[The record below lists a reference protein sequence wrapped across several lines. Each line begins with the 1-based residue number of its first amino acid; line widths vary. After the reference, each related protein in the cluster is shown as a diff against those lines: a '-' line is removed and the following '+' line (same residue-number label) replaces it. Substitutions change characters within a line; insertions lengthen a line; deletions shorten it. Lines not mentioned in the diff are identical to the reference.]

1 MPVPPSSGSL
11 PGEPPSEPH
20 RVLDDAFAGASD
32 AAPAQDRLRSLLQAT
47 QAVVE
52 ALDLPVVL
60 ERIVQAAVDLVDARY
75 GALGVIAPQ
84 GGLEAFIHVG
94 MPEERV
100 AEIGHLPEGRGLLGA
115 LIDDPHPIR
124 LQHLAD
130 DPRSV
135 GFPAGHP
142 QMEGFLGVPVRVGRE
157 VYGNLYLTEPRSG
170 AFSPA
175 DEELVAA
182 LAATAGFAIANARL
196 YDETLL
202 RQQWTASSAQIASAL
217 LDTPSSAAL
226 TLLADELAARS
237 AADRICILVPGAEP
251 LTLRVVE
258 ARGTD
263 ADDLAGTEVAATRT
277 AAGLVAESGASRLV
291 TAAREPVA
299 ADALAIV
306 RDGAAGSVMMVP
318 LRHAS
323 SVTAVIAVARE
334 PGRPTYTAAELD
346 IADDLAVRVGLAIEL
361 AEAREQ
367 RERAQ
372 LTEDRTRIARDLHD
386 HVIQQ
391 LFGLGLELQALAG
404 ELPADAAAR
413 LQEGTATLDDAIAQI
428 RTIIFAMRPRG
439 RERSLR
445 HRILD
450 LVAEGSSGY
459 PSPVPVS
466 FSGPVDLVVAG
477 SLADDVA
484 AVVREL
490 LANAVRH
497 SKADQ
502 IRISVGVDAD
512 AVRVLVDDDGIGIPE
527 HGRRSGLDNLRIRAE
542 RRGGVLRIESESGMT
557 EIEWRVPAPG
567 SGPDPRDETKG
578 AGR

>member
-1 MPVPPSSGSL
+1 MPVQRSFGSL
-11 PGEPPSEPH
+11 PGEPGSE
-20 RVLDDAFAGASD
+20 RDRALDDLVASAGDVASS
-32 AAPAQDRLRSLLQAT
+32 QDRLRSLLRAT

-52 ALDLPVVL
+52 PLDLPVVL
-60 ERIVQAAVDLVDARY
+60 ERIVQAAVELVDAKY
-75 GALGVIAPQ
+75 GALGVIAER

-115 LIDDPHPIR
+115 LIDDPRPIR

-135 GFPAGHP
+135 GFPVGHP
-142 QMEGFLGVPVRVGRE
+142 QMEGFLGVPVRVGRA

-170 AFSPA
+170 GGFTAA

-202 RQQWTASSAQIASAL
+202 RQRWTASSAQIASAL
-217 LDTPSSAAL
+217 LDTPTTAAL
-226 TLLADELAARS
+226 ALLADELAARS
-237 AADRICILVPGAEP
+237 AADRICILVPAAEP
-251 LTLRVVE
+251 LTLRIVE
-258 ARGTD
+258 ARGAD
-263 ADDLAGTEVAATRT
+263 ADDLARAEVAATKT
-277 AAGLVAESGASRLV
+277 AAGLVVESGQSRLV
-291 TAAREPVA
+291 PAVRDPAAP
-299 ADALAIV
+299 DAMAIV
-306 RDGAAGSVMMVP
+306 RHGAAGSVMMVP
-318 LRHAS
+318 LSHAS
-323 SVTAVIAVARE
+323 SVTAVVAVARE
-334 PGRPTYTAAELD
+334 PGKPTYTPAELD

-404 ELPADAAAR
+404 DVPADAAAR
-413 LQEGTATLDDAIAQI
+413 LQQGTATLDDAIAQI

-459 PSPVPVS
+459 PRPVPVS
-466 FSGPVDLVVAG
+466 FSGPVDLVVEGA
-477 SLADDVA
+477 LADDVA

-497 SKADQ
+497 SQADQ
-502 IRISVGVDAD
+502 IRISVGVDA
-512 AVRVLVDDDGIGIPE
+512 ASVRVLVDDDGVGIPE
-527 HGRRSGLDNLRIRAE
+527 GGRRSGLDNLRIRAE
-542 RRGGVLRIESESGMT
+542 RRGGTLRIDSGSGMT

-567 SGPDPRDETKG
+567 SGPDS
-578 AGR
+578 